1 MKGGFDLGGYVR
13 GGYVRSPLTFVVQI
27 LFPNCCTVH
36 WKTVILTKLLFLQT
50 NIQPTPSSND
60 DDYGS
65 DWDGTTHGGGQ

>member
-1 MKGGFDLGGYVR
+1 
-13 GGYVRSPLTFVVQI
+13 
-27 LFPNCCTVH
+27 
-36 WKTVILTKLLFLQT
+36 VILTKLLFLQT